1 MTIEELRTE
10 MQAGFARVD
19 GELISLR
26 EEFARVRDE
35 FTWVREEF
43 TWVRKEFT
51 AVWAAM
57 AAESKSIRAAIKAE
71 GETTRRHFDVVA
83 EGMKDLVRVVAE
95 ATAQNTA
102 QLTDHERRLTK
113 LEEPRA

>member
-1 MTIEELRTE
+1 MTIEELRTD
-10 MQAGFARVD
+10 MQGGFARVN
-19 GELISLR
+19 GELTSLR
-26 EEFARVRDE
+26 QDFAR
-35 FTWVREEF
+35 VREEF
-43 TWVRKEFT
+43 TREFT

-57 AAESKSIRAAIKAE
+57 AAESESIRAEVKAE

-83 EGMKDLVRVVAE
+83 EGMKDLVKVVAE